1 MTTINTNTSAS
12 ISANALKQNDRLM
25 NDAMERLST
34 GKRINNA
41 GDDAAGLAITSRMTT
56 HIDGLEQAARN
67 ANDAIGMIQ
76 VADGALSEMT
86 AILQRMR
93 EITVQASSATYTA
106 ADISMIAQEFNQ
118 LRDEVTNI
126 VSYTTWNGTAL
137 LDGQVDSSN
146 VAATDNAVD
155 DLVITQGTLQA
166 LNTADDTIILT
177 DSDGTTIT
185 INNAAIAATAAGS
198 YADATL
204 ANLATAIN
212 TAIDANA
219 DFDGMLAAAGGNGIT
234 FTQDTAGTGQIVKI
248 NKDTSGTDQGAIGAV
263 TRTTHDGADT
273 VSFQIGMNVNQTLSV
288 DFGTLKMTAAT
299 GGDLGVNFTT
309 GLTISTNADANTA
322 MGYVDTAIDAV
333 NTRRATLGAAISRLE
348 HTVDNLEN
356 NAVNHAAS
364 RSRILDADYAAET
377 TELARTQI
385 IQQAGTAMLTQ
396 ANQKSQAILQLL
408 KGQRDRALP
417 QIATNN

>member
-12 ISANALKQNDRLM
+12 IAANSMKQNDRLM

-67 ANDAIGMIQ
+67 SNDAIGMIQ
-76 VADGALSEMT
+76 VADGALSEIT
-86 AILQRMR
+86 GILQRMR
-93 EITVQASSATYTA
+93 EISVQASSATYTTS
-106 ADISMIAQEFNQ
+106 DISMINQEFKQ
-118 LRDEVTNI
+118 LRDEVSNI
-126 VSYTTWNGTAL
+126 VSYTTWNGNAL
-137 LDGQVDSSN
+137 LDGKVDSSN
-146 VAATDNAVD
+146 VTVNAVD
-155 DLVITQGTLQA
+155 DLTIVVGTLTG
-166 LNTADDTIILT
+166 LNVTDDSIVLT

-185 INNAAIAATAAGS
+185 IDNAAIAGTAATS

-212 TAIDANA
+212 TAIGNTAA
-219 DFDGMLAAAGGNGIT
+219 FDGMEASVGGNGII

-248 NKDTSGTDQGAIGAV
+248 NKVTSGTDQGALGAV

-273 VSFQIGMNVNQTLSV
+273 VSFQVGTNVAQTLVV

-309 GLTISTNADANTA
+309 ALEVTTNADANTA
-322 MGYVDTAIDAV
+322 MGYIDTAIDAISS
-333 NTRRATLGAAISRLE
+333 RRAALGAAISRLE

-385 IQQAGTAMLTQ
+385 IQQAGTAMLSQ
-396 ANQKSQAILQLL
+396 ANQKAQAVLKLLQ
-408 KGQRDRALP
+408 
-417 QIATNN
+417 N

>member
-1 MTTINTNTSAS
+1 
-12 ISANALKQNDRLM
+12 M

-67 ANDAIGMIQ
+67 SNDAIGMIQ
-76 VADGALSEMT
+76 VADGALSEVT
-86 AILQRMR
+86 GILQRMR
-93 EITVQASSATYTA
+93 EISVQASSATYTVS
-106 ADISMIAQEFNQ
+106 DISMINQEFKQ
-118 LRDEVTNI
+118 LRDEISNI

-146 VAATDNAVD
+146 VTVNAVD
-155 DLVITQGTLQA
+155 DLTIVVGTLTG
-166 LNTADDTIILT
+166 LSVADDSIVLT

-185 INNAAIAATAAGS
+185 IDNAAIAATAAGS

-212 TAIDANA
+212 TAIGNTAA
-219 DFDGMLAAAGGNGIT
+219 FDGMEATVGGNGII
-234 FTQDTAGTGQIVKI
+234 FTQDTAGTGQIVKV
-248 NKDTSGTDQGAIGAV
+248 NKVTSGTDQGALGAV

-273 VSFQIGMNVNQTLSV
+273 VSFQVGTNVAQTLVV

-309 GLTISTNADANTA
+309 ALEVTTNANANTA
-322 MGYVDTAIDAV
+322 MGYIDTAIDAV
-333 NTRRATLGAAISRLE
+333 NTRRAALGAAISRLE
-348 HTVDNLEN
+348 HTIDNLEN

-385 IQQAGTAMLTQ
+385 IQQAGTAMLSQ
-396 ANQKSQAILQLL
+396 ANQKAQAVLKLLQ
-408 KGQRDRALP
+408 
-417 QIATNN
+417 N

>member
-12 ISANALKQNDRLM
+12 LAANALKQNDRLM

-67 ANDAIGMIQ
+67 SNDAIGMIQ
-76 VADGALSEMT
+76 VADGALSEVT
-86 AILQRMR
+86 GILQRMR
-93 EITVQASSATYTA
+93 EISVQASSATYTTN
-106 ADISMIAQEFNQ
+106 DISMINQEFKQ
-118 LRDEVTNI
+118 LRDEVSNI

-137 LDGQVDSSN
+137 LDGKVDSSN
-146 VAATDNAVD
+146 VTVNAVD
-155 DLVITQGTLQA
+155 DLVITQATLQA
-166 LNTADDTIILT
+166 LNQANDSIILT

-185 INNAAIAATAAGS
+185 LNSAFVGTNSGAANFG
-198 YADATL
+198 DATL
-204 ANLATAIN
+204 AHLATAIN
-212 TAIDANA
+212 VAIDANA
-219 DFDGMLAAAGGNGIT
+219 AFDGMLAAAGGNGII
-234 FTQDTAGTGQIVKI
+234 FTQDTAGTGQIVKV
-248 NKDTSGTDQGAIGAV
+248 NKDTSGADQGALGAV

-273 VSFQIGMNVNQTLSV
+273 VSFQVGTNVAQTLIV

-309 GLTISTNADANTA
+309 GLEVTTNADANTA
-322 MGYVDTAIDAV
+322 MGYIDTAIDAV
-333 NTRRATLGAAISRLE
+333 NSRRAVLGAAISRLE

-385 IQQAGTAMLTQ
+385 IQQAGTAMLSQ
-396 ANQKSQAILQLL
+396 ANQKAQAVLKLLQ
-408 KGQRDRALP
+408 
-417 QIATNN
+417 N

>member
-1 MTTINTNTSAS
+1 M
-12 ISANALKQNDRLM
+12 KQNDRLM

-67 ANDAIGMIQ
+67 SNDAIGMIQ
-76 VADGALSEMT
+76 VADGALSEIT
-86 AILQRMR
+86 GILQRMR
-93 EITVQASSATYTA
+93 EISVQASSATYTA
-106 ADISMIAQEFNQ
+106 SDISMINQEFKQ
-118 LRDEVTNI
+118 LRDEVSNI

-146 VAATDNAVD
+146 VTVNAVD
-155 DLVITQGTLQA
+155 DLSIVVGTLTG
-166 LNTADDTIILT
+166 LDVNNDSIVLT

-212 TAIDANA
+212 TAIDATA
-219 DFDGMLAAAGGNGIT
+219 AFDGMEASVGGNGII

-248 NKDTSGTDQGAIGAV
+248 NKVTSGTDQGALGAV

-273 VSFQIGMNVNQTLSV
+273 VSFQVGTNVAQTLVV

-309 GLTISTNADANTA
+309 ALEVTTNADANTA
-322 MGYVDTAIDAV
+322 MGYIDTAIDAISS
-333 NTRRATLGAAISRLE
+333 RRASVGEAISRLE

-385 IQQAGTAMLTQ
+385 IQQAGTAMLSQ
-396 ANQKSQAILQLL
+396 ANQKAQAVLKLLQ
-408 KGQRDRALP
+408 
-417 QIATNN
+417 N

>member
-86 AILQRMR
+86 GILQRMR
-93 EITVQASSATYTA
+93 EITVQAGSATYTSN
-106 ADISMIAQEFNQ
+106 DISMIAAEFNQ
-118 LRDEVTNI
+118 LRDEVSNI
-126 VSYTTWNGTAL
+126 VTYTTWNGTAL
-137 LDGQVDSSN
+137 LDGNVNSAGGVNKAVDTLSITAAQLTGLGADN
-146 VAATDNAVD
+146 AATLEV
-155 DLVITQGTLQA
+155 
-166 LNTADDTIILT
+166 T
-177 DSDGTTIT
+177 DSDGRTIT
-185 INNAAIAATAAGS
+185 ITKANIATAGATNFS
-198 YADATL
+198 DATL
-204 ANLATAIN
+204 AQLAAALN
-212 TAIDANA
+212 TAIDADTGFA
-219 DFDGMLAAAGGNGIT
+219 QMDAAVDGDTIT
-234 FTQDTAGTGQIVKI
+234 FTQEVANAGQISSVGGKT
-248 NKDTSGTDQGAIGAV
+248 DATTSVSVGSGV
-263 TRTTHDGADT
+263 TRTTNAGSDT
-273 VSFQIGMNVNQTLSV
+273 VSFQIGTNINQTLSV
-288 DFGTLKMTAAT
+288 DFGTMAMTGLT
-299 GGDLGVNFTT
+299 GNDLGANFTT
-309 GLTISTNADANTA
+309 ALTVTTNADANTA

-333 NTRRATLGAAISRLE
+333 NTRRANLGAAISRLE

-356 NAVNHAAS
+356 NAVNQAAS

-385 IQQAGTAMLTQ
+385 IQQAGTAMLSQ
-396 ANQKSQAILQLL
+396 ANQKAQAVLKLL
-408 KGQRDRALP
+408 G
-417 QIATNN
+417 N

>member
-1 MTTINTNTSAS
+1 MTTINTNTAAS
-12 ISANALKQNDRLM
+12 LAANSIKQNDRTM
-25 NDAMERLST
+25 NDTMERLST

-67 ANDAIGMIQ
+67 SNDAIGMIQ
-76 VADGALSEMT
+76 VADGALSEIT

-93 EITVQASSATYTA
+93 EISVQASSATYTTS
-106 ADISMIAQEFNQ
+106 DISMINQEFKQ
-118 LRDEVTNI
+118 LRDEVSNI

-146 VAATDNAVD
+146 VAATDKAVD
-155 DLVITQGTLQA
+155 DLVITQDTLRA
-166 LNTADDTIILT
+166 LSTANDSIILT

-185 INNAAIAATAAGS
+185 INNAAVAATAAGS

-219 DFDGMLAAAGGNGIT
+219 AFDGMLAAAGGNGIT

-356 NAVNHAAS
+356 NAVNHSAS

-385 IQQAGTAMLTQ
+385 IQQAGTAMLSQ
-396 ANQKSQAILQLL
+396 ANQKAQAVLKLLQ
-408 KGQRDRALP
+408 
-417 QIATNN
+417 N

>member
-86 AILQRMR
+86 GILQRMR
-93 EITVQASSATYTA
+93 EISVQASSATYTA
-106 ADISMIAQEFNQ
+106 ADIGMIAKEFNQ
-118 LRDEVTNI
+118 LRDEITNI

-137 LDGQVDSSN
+137 LDGN
-146 VAATDNAVD
+146 VNASGGANQAVD
-155 DLVITQGTLQA
+155 TLSITEAQLRGLGADANATFELTDLDGKTLTITQA
-166 LNTADDTIILT
+166 NINTA
-177 DSDGTTIT
+177 SGG
-185 INNAAIAATAAGS
+185 ARATFNL
-198 YADATL
+198 ATL
-204 ANLATAIN
+204 ADLKAALN
-212 TAIDANA
+212 TAIDANTGFAQMDA
-219 DFDGMLAAAGGNGIT
+219 DVAGDTVT
-234 FTQDTAGTGQIVKI
+234 FTQEVANAGQISSVGGKT
-248 NKDTSGTDQGAIGAV
+248 DATTSVSVGAGV
-263 TRTTHDGADT
+263 TRTTNAGSDT
-273 VSFQIGMNVNQTLSV
+273 VSFQIGTNINQTLSV
-288 DFGTLKMTAAT
+288 DFGTMAMTGAT
-299 GGDLGVNFTT
+299 GNDLGANFTT
-309 GLTISTNADANTA
+309 ALTVSTNADANTA
-322 MGYVDTAIDAV
+322 MGYVDSAIDAV
-333 NTRRATLGAAISRLE
+333 NTRRATLGAAIGRLE

-385 IQQAGTAMLTQ
+385 IQQAGTAMLAQ
-396 ANQKSQAILQLL
+396 ANQKAQAVLKLL
-408 KGQRDRALP
+408 G
-417 QIATNN
+417 N

>member
-12 ISANALKQNDRLM
+12 IAANALKQNDRLM

-86 AILQRMR
+86 GILQRMR
-93 EITVQASSATYTA
+93 EITVQASSATYTTN
-106 ADISMIAQEFNQ
+106 DISMINQEFKQ
-118 LRDEVTNI
+118 LRDEVSNI
-126 VSYTTWNGTAL
+126 VGYTTWNGTAL
-137 LDGQVDSSN
+137 LDGKVDSSN
-146 VAATDNAVD
+146 VTVKAVD
-155 DLVITQGTLQA
+155 DLVLLVGTMNGL
-166 LNTADDTIILT
+166 TANDTIQLT
-177 DSDGTTIT
+177 DSDGTAIEIT
-185 INNAAIAATAAGS
+185 NANISTASGGARATFAAG
-198 YADATL
+198 TL
-204 ANLATAIN
+204 ADLVAAIN
-212 TAIDANA
+212 TKIDNTAA
-219 DFDGMLAAAGGNGIT
+219 FDGMLAAAGGNGLT

-248 NKDTSGTDQGAIGAV
+248 NTLTTSVDQGALGV
-263 TRTTHDGADT
+263 VSRTTEDGADT
-273 VSFQIGMNVNQTLSV
+273 VSFQVGTNVAQTLVV
-288 DFGTLKMTAAT
+288 DFGTMKMTAAT

-309 GLTISTNADANTA
+309 ALEVTTNADANTA
-322 MGYVDTAIDAV
+322 MGYIDTAIDAV
-333 NTRRATLGAAISRLE
+333 NTRRAALGAAISRLE

-364 RSRILDADYAAET
+364 RSRVLDADYAAET

-385 IQQAGTAMLTQ
+385 IQQAGTAMLAQ
-396 ANQKSQAILQLL
+396 ANQKSQSVLQLL
-408 KGQRDRALP
+408 KG
-417 QIATNN
+417 